1 MCTTLA
7 NISAP
12 FGFSWLQQVDVFNGA
27 IPRLIVAS
35 LLGALI
41 GLEREYKRRSAGVR
55 TNLLIC
61 LGAAFFTLLS
71 AVLAGDG
78 SPNKGQVASN
88 IVQGIGFLGAGLII
102 HNRSRISGLTSAA
115 SVWVV
120 ASIGMACG
128 AGLLAA
134 AAVATVIVIVS
145 LELVGFLERRA
156 NIKIYSLVYEA
167 RGDDQTAM
175 LRSILDAMDKAGER
189 LADFATNAIG
199 DLQRVSFTIVAT
211 KKQHERIR
219 GRLLSEPAI
228 NELLNFR
235 DPGKID
241 SLCQGACMRQ

>member
-7 NISAP
+7 NYSAP
-12 FGFSWLQQVDVFNGA
+12 FDFSWLQQLVVFNGA
-27 IPRLIVAS
+27 VPRLLVAS
-35 LLGALI
+35 ILGGLI

-71 AVLAGDG
+71 AVLAGDA

-88 IVQGIGFLGAGLII
+88 IVQGIGFLGAGLIL

-128 AGLLAA
+128 AGLLA
-134 AAVATVIVIVS
+134 VAGIATLIVIIA

-156 NIKIYSLVYEA
+156 SIKIYSLIYEA
-167 RGDDQTAM
+167 RGADQGAI

-189 LADFATNAIG
+189 LADFAASAIG
-199 DLQRVSFTIVAT
+199 DLQRVSFTITAT
-211 KKQHERIR
+211 KRQHERIR

-228 NELLNFR
+228 DALLNFR
-235 DPGKID
+235 DPEED
-241 SLCQGACMRQ
+241 

>member
-12 FGFSWLQQVDVFNGA
+12 FDFSWLQQIVVFNGA

-35 LLGALI
+35 FLGGLI

-61 LGAAFFTLLS
+61 LGAAFVTLLS

-88 IVQGIGFLGAGLII
+88 IVQGIGFLGAGSII

-134 AAVATVIVIVS
+134 AAVATVIVVIA

-156 NIKIYSLVYEA
+156 SIKIYSLIYEA

-175 LRSILDAMDKAGER
+175 LRSILNAMDKAGER
-189 LADFATNAIG
+189 LADYATNGIG
-199 DLQRVSFTIVAT
+199 DLQRVSFTITAT
-211 KKQHERIR
+211 KRQHERLR

-228 NELLNFR
+228 NTLLNFR
-235 DPGKID
+235 DPEED
-241 SLCQGACMRQ
+241 